1 MLPVLA
7 KDSVMKSWKTLKQFT
22 YFFHIQDFF
31 VSLEQIGEFKKKAKK
46 KSNHNI
52 INISITVDPEFHS
65 TLIGKSLIT

>member
-31 VSLEQIGEFKKKAKK
+31 VSLEQIGELKKKKKKAA
-46 KSNHNI
+46 
-52 INISITVDPEFHS
+52 T
-65 TLIGKSLIT
+65 TT